1 MSETKSPRRLKKE
14 LKLFNIY
21 AIATGATLSSGFF
34 LLPGL
39 AMQMA
44 GPAMILSYL
53 LAAIPLIPGVFSIV
67 ELSTAMPK
75 AGGVYYFLDRS
86 LGPMIGT
93 IGGVGVWL
101 VVILKTV
108 FALVGI
114 GAYIKLFFPAVA
126 ITPLACGF
134 AVLFLAI
141 NLLGAKKTALIQAIL
156 VFGVLLILV
165 WFTSAGV
172 QKIEFNHFHNF
183 FGTGIR
189 SIFITAG
196 FLCVS
201 YVGLTQIASVAEEV
215 ENPERNLPLGIFLAL
230 GTAIFVYGIGS
241 FVMVGVVPVEK
252 LAGSLTPVAATSEI
266 LGGRIGVL
274 VITFA
279 AVFAFS
285 SVANAGILSAS
296 RYPLALSRDH
306 IFPLYFQKV
315 NKVGVP
321 IYSVGLTFF
330 IILFFL
336 LALEPT
342 KIAKLASAFQ
352 LLMFAIACLAVFI
365 MRESHIESYDPGY
378 RSPFYPWMHILG
390 FFAPLWFIAQLGYLS
405 ILFTIGLITI
415 SIVWYYYYARKRI
428 TRGGAIFHYFAR
440 LGERK
445 FEGLDLELRQIL
457 REKGLRREDPFDD
470 MIARA
475 AVYDAPG
482 GSSFET
488 ITKKA
493 ADILSY
499 KIHLTSEQILDS
511 FLQGTRVGATPV
523 THGVALP
530 HIRVKDLQAPELVIV
545 RAKQPIHIELV
556 KEFWGEEIAQESVY
570 ALFFLAGMES
580 DPKQHLRILAQIAER
595 IDSKGFIEDWMEAD
609 TEQEFKEILLHEETF
624 LPLLLTAD
632 NKTSVL
638 IGKELRELRWP
649 EGTLVT
655 LINRENKS
663 IVPRGSTK
671 LQEKDRLTII
681 GEHHGIKELRRK
693 YGI

>member
-1 MSETKSPRRLKKE
+1 MSDTAKSKRLKKE

-39 AMQMA
+39 AMKMTGA
-44 GPAMILSYL
+44 SMILSYL
-53 LAAIPLIPGVFSIV
+53 IAAIPLIPGIFSIV

-114 GAYIKLFFPAVA
+114 GAYIKLFFPSVA
-126 ITPLACGF
+126 ITPLACSF

-156 VFGVLLILV
+156 VFGVLFILV
-165 WFTSAGV
+165 WFTSSGV
-172 QKIEFNHFHNF
+172 QTINFDHFDNLF
-183 FGTGIR
+183 ASGTR
-189 SIFITAG
+189 SIFTTAG

-230 GTAIFVYGIGS
+230 GTAILVYGVGS
-241 FVMVGVVPVEK
+241 FVMVGVVPTSQ
-252 LAGSLTPVAATSEI
+252 LSGSLTPVADTARI
-266 LGGRIGVL
+266 LGGKIGTI

-306 IFPLYFQKV
+306 IFPLYLQKV
-315 NKVGVP
+315 NKWGVP
-321 IYSVGLTFF
+321 TYSVFLTFLL
-330 IILFFL
+330 IIFFL
-336 LALEPT
+336 VGLEPT

-405 ILFTIGLITI
+405 ILFTVALIALSTL
-415 SIVWYYYYARKRI
+415 WYFYYARQRV

-457 REKGLRREDPFDD
+457 REKGLRQEDPFDD

-475 AVYDAPG
+475 AVYDAPED
-482 GSSFET
+482 STFES
-488 ITKKA
+488 ITKRCSE
-493 ADILSY
+493 ILSY
-499 KIHLTSEQILDS
+499 KINLEEEEIKEK
-511 FLQGTRVGATPV
+511 FLQGTKVGATPV
-523 THGVALP
+523 SHGVALP
-530 HIRVKDLQAPELVIV
+530 HIRIKDLHSPELVIV
-545 RAKQPIHIELV
+545 RAKQGITIDLV
-556 KEFWGEEIAQESVY
+556 KEYWGEEIAKQSVY
-570 ALFFLAGMES
+570 AFFFLAGSEAS
-580 DPKQHLRILAQIAER
+580 PKQHLRILAQIAER
-595 IDSKGFIEDWMEAD
+595 IDGEGFLEDWQEAQ

-624 LPLLLTAD
+624 LPLQLSLAD
-632 NKTSVL
+632 KTSAL
-638 IGKELRELRWP
+638 IGKELRELKWP
-649 EGTLVT
+649 DGTLVA
-655 LINRENKS
+655 LINREEKA
-663 IVPRGSTK
+663 IIPRGSTK
-671 LQEKDRLTII
+671 LKEHDRLTII
-681 GEHHGIKELRRK
+681 GENRGIRELRK
-693 YGI
+693 QYEV